1 MLICFFLLLCL
12 LAVNWR
18 CNVNRLLIR
27 ARVDRFRL
35 TELVFPCQANS
46 SNSASVRIVCV
57 SNLDEKEGTMFQFKC
72 SPQKN
77 LWHFI
82 KLNGLQTQCVY
93 LLWFLLLYST
103 NRKLNYIENHKDLS
117 RLNTIFAKSNEFQ
130 IMPTDSGIVSTSS
143 NDEIKKNRSLCGRP
157 IAIFN
162 FAVNLQNW
170 QFIGEIKSTEK
181 KLVVRIFFLLFFL
194 RIFQIIH
201 IYYA

>member
-1 MLICFFLLLCL
+1 MKRKEQC
-12 LAVNWR
+12 
-18 CNVNRLLIR
+18 
-27 ARVDRFRL
+27 
-35 TELVFPCQANS
+35 
-46 SNSASVRIVCV
+46 
-57 SNLDEKEGTMFQFKC
+57 SNLNAAPK
-72 SPQKN
+72 KN
-77 LWHFI
+77 LSHFI

-93 LLWFLLLYST
+93 LLWFLLLYGT
-103 NRKLNYIENHKDLS
+103 NRNLNYIENHKDLS

-130 IMPTDSGIVSTSS
+130 IMPTNSGIVSTSS